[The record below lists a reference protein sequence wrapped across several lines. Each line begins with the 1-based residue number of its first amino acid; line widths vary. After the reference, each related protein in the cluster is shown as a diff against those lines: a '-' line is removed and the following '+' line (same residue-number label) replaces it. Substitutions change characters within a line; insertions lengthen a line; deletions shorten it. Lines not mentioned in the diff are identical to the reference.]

1 MDTIYAL
8 VVILSGTLVPTD
20 DADDNIL
27 SGEVENKTT
36 IYYKT
41 LEACDAA
48 YAQAVA
54 TKDQMQVPGL
64 DVTVEIKPC
73 EGIQVVQ

>member
-8 VVILSGTLVPTD
+8 VVILSGVLVPGD
-20 DADDNIL
+20 DANENIL

-36 IYYKT
+36 VYYKT
-41 LEACDAA
+41 LEACELA
-48 YAQAVA
+48 YSQALA
-54 TKDQMQVPGL
+54 SKDQMLVPGM
-64 DVTVEIKPC
+64 DITVEIKPC

>member
-8 VVILSGTLVPTD
+8 VVILSGTLIPNEG
-20 DADDNIL
+20 ADPNIL

-36 IYYKT
+36 VYYKT
-41 LEACDAA
+41 LEVCDAA
-48 YAQAVA
+48 YVQAVA
-54 TKDQMQVPGL
+54 NKDQMAVPGL
-64 DVTVEIKPC
+64 DIKVEIKPC